1 MTKEQIAKIRIYTW
15 LDLTFQN
22 DRIERVYK
30 LYKANLKS
38 DDMED
43 DITKLLII
51 LKLLG
56 LTADAISK

>member
-38 DDMED
+38 DDMEN

>member
-1 MTKEQIAKIRIYTW
+1 MTKEQIAKIKIYTW

-22 DRIERVYK
+22 NRIERIYK

-38 DDMED
+38 DDMEN

>member
-22 DRIERVYK
+22 NRIERIYK

-38 DDMED
+38 DDMEN

>member
-1 MTKEQIAKIRIYTW
+1 MTKEQIAKIKIYTW